1 MSQNGAYRNIGGKQY
16 LLKPR
21 TYITTIAHTGV
32 AGTTAFN
39 FINIDPSSPFLLK
52 STNMSDTNDP
62 TTAAPGLT
70 GQYENLIQVQD
81 NSNNY
86 TWQNASVPR
95 SFFAGDREVPYRFP
109 DEVLIAANTKL
120 TFTIQEPTTAPAVG
134 TSTIA
139 LIGYSL
145 YPVN

>member
-21 TYITTIAHTGV
+21 TYVVTIAHTGV

-52 STNMSDTNDP
+52 STNFSDTTDP
-62 TTAAPGLT
+62 TTAGPGLT
-70 GQYENLIQVQD
+70 GQYENLVQVQD

-86 TWQNASVPR
+86 TWQNAFVPR
-95 SFFAGDREVPYRFP
+95 SFFAGDREVPYQFP

-120 TFTIQEPTTAPAVG
+120 TFTI
-134 TSTIA
+134 
-139 LIGYSL
+139 
-145 YPVN
+145 